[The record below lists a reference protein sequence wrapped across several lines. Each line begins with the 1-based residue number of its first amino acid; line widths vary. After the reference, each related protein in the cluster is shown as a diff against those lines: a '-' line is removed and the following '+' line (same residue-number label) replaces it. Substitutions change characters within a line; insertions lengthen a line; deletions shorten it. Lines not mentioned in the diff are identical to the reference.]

1 MFNSGAF
8 SFATDKKVKQD
19 NIVYLEHGK
28 PLIFANGSKGIR
40 VNEGSR
46 PEIVDLDGSV
56 QEDDLLFH
64 DEKVAEP
71 SLAFMLARMR
81 YPEFPEPMGVFR
93 AIEKPTYDEEVNQQ
107 VEDAI
112 AEKGEGD
119 LEKLFNRGD
128 TWEVK

>member
-1 MFNSGAF
+1 VFNSGAF